1 MNKPRPWVIALAGP
15 NGAGKTTAGPLLV
28 RDALGVLEY
37 VDADAIARGL
47 SAFGPEGA
55 AIAAG
60 RVMLKR
66 LRDLGRAGSSFAF
79 ESTMAS
85 RTFAPWIADLVQE
98 GYAFCTIFLWLPSSD
113 LAVLRVRERVSM
125 GGHNIPEPDV
135 RRRYERGVRNFF
147 QLYRPL
153 ATTWRV
159 YDNSGASP
167 SLVASGGGSG
177 EVISQTATWGR
188 ICEQVERA

>member
-1 MNKPRPWVIALAGP
+1 MRPWLIALAGP
-15 NGAGKTTAGPLLV
+15 NGAGKSTAGPMLV

-47 SAFGPEGA
+47 SAFEPEGA

-66 LRDLGRAGSSFAF
+66 LRDLGRNGGSFAF

-85 RTFAPWIADLVQE
+85 RTFAPWIADLTKAQ
-98 GYAFCTIFLWLPSSD
+98 YAFCAIYLWLPSAD
-113 LAVLRVRERVSM
+113 LAVLRVRDRVSM
-125 GGHNIPEPDV
+125 GGHAVPEVDV
-135 RRRYERGVRNFF
+135 RRRYERGLHNFF
-147 QLYRPL
+147 ELYRPL
-153 ATTWRV
+153 ATRWRV

-167 SLVASGGGSG
+167 SLVAAGSELG
-177 EVISQTATWGR
+177 EVISQAAAWGR
-188 ICEQVERA
+188 IREQVERA